1 MAKRGKFI
9 VFDAIDGA
17 GKTTQVNLLTKRFRS
32 LKKKYHLTD
41 FPQYNTS
48 FFGAMCK
55 RYLKGDFGKTEKTN
69 PYLISLLY
77 ALDRYEAKDQIEK
90 QLQSGKVVVS
100 DRYAPANKIHQTL
113 KISKKVEQAKFLR
126 WLDDMEFKVLGVPK
140 PDLVL
145 FLDVPPS
152 IAMPLMKSRGK
163 RDMHERDYHHQ
174 QQAYLMAL
182 DLYKK
187 YPNWRRVQCMRS
199 GQLLPPEVIHEQVW
213 QTVKRFV

>member
-1 MAKRGKFI
+1 MKKRGKLI

-17 GKTTQVNLLTKRFRS
+17 GKTTQVQLLTKRFRR
-32 LKKKYHLTD
+32 LRKPYHLTD
-41 FPQYNTS
+41 FPQYDKS
-48 FFGAMCK
+48 FFGAMCR
-55 RYLKGDFGKTEKTN
+55 RYLKGDFGETEKTN

-77 ALDRYEAKDQIEK
+77 ALDRYEARAEIEQ
-90 QLQSGKVVVS
+90 QLQAGRIVVS

-113 KISKKVEQAKFLR
+113 KISNKSEQAKFLR
-126 WLDDMEFKVLGVPK
+126 WLDEMEFKVLGVPK
-140 PDLVL
+140 PDVVL

-152 IAMPLMKSRGK
+152 IAMPLMKARGK

-182 DLYKK
+182 QLYKK
-187 YPNWRRVQCMRS
+187 YPNWIRIQCMRS

-213 QTVKRFV
+213 RAVKKFV